1 MSNDILPLCFAQYTS
16 PRRSVMAPKEKKEAK
31 EKKSKAGAAEPA
43 AEAPAAAASA
53 PAAAGGSVDMAELA
67 RLKDQV
73 AQMESQLNKQAI
85 KNHSENAVTA
95 KFDVLKQYLQA
106 TVTSRKDVIKQQMR
120 HVKVR
125 MEEVQAVRRETTDG
139 QQFCPTTVV
148 TASM

>member
-1 MSNDILPLCFAQYTS
+1 MSNDILPPCFAQYTTP

-85 KNHSENAVTA
+85 KTHSENAVTA
-95 KFDVLKQYLQA
+95 KFDVLKQYLPAGHGDVPQGRDQA
-106 TVTSRKDVIKQQMR
+106 ADEAREGEDGGGAGKQGR
-120 HVKVR
+120 CEAGNR
-125 MEEVQAVRRETTDG
+125 A
-139 QQFCPTTVV
+139 
-148 TASM
+148 

>member
-1 MSNDILPLCFAQYTS
+1 MSNDILPPCFAQYTS

-43 AEAPAAAASA
+43 AEAPAAAAS